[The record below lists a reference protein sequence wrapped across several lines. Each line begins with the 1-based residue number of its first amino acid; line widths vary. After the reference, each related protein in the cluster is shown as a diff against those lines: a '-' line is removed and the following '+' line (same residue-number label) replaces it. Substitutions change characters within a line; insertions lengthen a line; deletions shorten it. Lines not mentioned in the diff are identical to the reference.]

1 MKAYKQ
7 LTLAQLKLFAR
18 NRQMLFW
25 SVAFPI
31 FLMVMMG
38 SFLGQGNN
46 LSLQGILVDEDGSP
60 ASIELKERLLAA
72 GALSLSE
79 GDDTGGAMAA
89 LRGGETSLV
98 IVLPA
103 GLGAA
108 IDADL
113 PDGGGAS
120 PVRLYTDETQL
131 TVSELARTAVTF
143 IIDEVSKERTGY
155 VPLLVVESEGIQS
168 LELSYI
174 DFLVPGIVAMM
185 IMTTNLNGV
194 AGQISSWRERGILR
208 RMQSTPLHASS
219 FIAAQITARLLLNGL
234 QAVIV
239 IAIAQLVFGTQVNGS
254 WLLLLAFVVAGTL
267 AFMSIG
273 FIIAGVAK
281 TPESAGPISGFV
293 SFPLLFLGGVFFPIQ
308 NMPELLQ
315 PIVKLLP
322 IAHLSTA
329 LRQIMN
335 VGASLGDVWFE
346 AALLGGWLI
355 VAFAAA
361 TLTFKWE

>member
-1 MKAYKQ
+1 MNAYKQ

-38 SFLGQGNN
+38 SFLGQGNS
-46 LSLQGILVDEDGSP
+46 LSLQGMIVDEDGSA
-60 ASIELKERLLAA
+60 ASAEVQSRLLESGALTLTQADTSTAAMERLRA
-72 GALSLSE
+72 G
-79 GDDTGGAMAA
+79 DT
-89 LRGGETSLV
+89 SFV

-103 GLGAA
+103 GLGEA
-108 IDADL
+108 IDAAI
-113 PDGGGAS
+113 PGQAAS
-120 PVRLYTDETQL
+120 VRLYTDETQL
-131 TVSELARTAVTF
+131 TVSELARTTVTYV
-143 IIDEVSKERTGY
+143 IDEVSKARTGY
-155 VPLLVVESEGIQS
+155 VPLLTVESEGVQA
-168 LELSYI
+168 LDLGYI

-239 IAIAQLVFGTQVNGS
+239 LLIAQLIFGTQVNGS

-273 FIIAGVAK
+273 FVIAGVAK

-308 NMPELLQ
+308 NMPKFLQ
-315 PIVKLLP
+315 PVVELLP

-335 VGASLGDVWFE
+335 VGAGLTEVWYE
-346 AALLGGWLI
+346 AALLGGWLVI
-355 VAFAAA
+355 AFIAAS
-361 TLTFKWE
+361 LTFKWE

>member
-1 MKAYKQ
+1 MNAYKQ

-25 SVAFPI
+25 SIAFPI

-38 SFLGQGNN
+38 SFLGQGNGI
-46 LSLQGILVDEDGSP
+46 SLQGVLIDEDGSP
-60 ASIELKERLLAA
+60 AAATVKERLLATD
-72 GALSLSE
+72 ALMLSE
-79 GDDTGGAMAA
+79 ATDADDALAQLKSGD
-89 LRGGETSLV
+89 TSFV

-103 GLGAA
+103 GLGEVL
-108 IDADL
+108 DAG
-113 PDGGGAS
+113 PSAN
-120 PVRLYTDETQL
+120 PVSVQLYTDETQL
-131 TVSELARTAVTF
+131 TVSELARTTITY
-143 IIDEVSKERTGY
+143 IIDEVSKARTGY
-155 VPLLVVESEGIQS
+155 EPILTVQSEGVQS

-239 IAIAQLVFGTQVNGS
+239 VLIAQFIFGTQVNGS
-254 WLLLLAFVVAGTL
+254 WLLLLAFVIAGTL

-308 NMPELLQ
+308 NMPEFLQ

-329 LRQIMN
+329 LRQVMN
-335 VGASLGDVWFE
+335 VGASLTDVAFE

-355 VAFAAA
+355 VAFIAAS
-361 TLTFKWE
+361 LTFKWE

>member
-1 MKAYKQ
+1 MNAYKQ

-38 SFLGQGNN
+38 SFLGQGNS
-46 LSLQGILVDEDGSP
+46 LSLQGIIVDEDGSP
-60 ASIELKERLLAA
+60 VSAEVQSRLLESGALTLTEADTSAAAMERLRA
-72 GALSLSE
+72 G
-79 GDDTGGAMAA
+79 DT
-89 LRGGETSLV
+89 SFV
-98 IVLPA
+98 IVLPT
-103 GLGAA
+103 GLGEA
-108 IDADL
+108 IDAAI
-113 PDGGGAS
+113 PGQAAS
-120 PVRLYTDETQL
+120 VRLYTDETQL
-131 TVSELARTAVTF
+131 TVSELARTTVTYV
-143 IIDEVSKERTGY
+143 IDEVSKSRTGY
-155 VPLLVVESEGIQS
+155 VPLLTVESEGVQA
-168 LELSYI
+168 LDLGYI

-239 IAIAQLVFGTQVNGS
+239 LLIAQLIFGTQVNGS

-281 TPESAGPISGFV
+281 SPESAGPISGFV

-308 NMPELLQ
+308 NMPKFLQ
-315 PIVKLLP
+315 PVVELLP

-335 VGASLGDVWFE
+335 VGAGLTEVWYE
-346 AALLGGWLI
+346 AALLGGWLV
-355 VAFAAA
+355 VAFIAAS
-361 TLTFKWE
+361 LTFKWE